1 VAFAATFEDL
11 GGRMPNQR
19 PNDDQ
24 ERMTDDDVVGKA
36 AGEDEEFED
45 TDEFDESDDE
55 GAEEDSEEVGEE

>member
-1 VAFAATFEDL
+1 
-11 GGRMPNQR
+11 MPNQR

-45 TDEFDESDDE
+45 TDEFDETDDE